1 MSLVHVVWVLF
12 SNWHGGSFVFS
23 DSEKTEVCVPKYPNR
38 REKLKRKKRENEEG
52 NIKLKA

>member
-23 DSEKTEVCVPKYPNR
+23 DSEKTEVSVPKYQNREAEIEERKKGKMR
-38 REKLKRKKRENEEG
+38 RETLN
-52 NIKLKA
+52 